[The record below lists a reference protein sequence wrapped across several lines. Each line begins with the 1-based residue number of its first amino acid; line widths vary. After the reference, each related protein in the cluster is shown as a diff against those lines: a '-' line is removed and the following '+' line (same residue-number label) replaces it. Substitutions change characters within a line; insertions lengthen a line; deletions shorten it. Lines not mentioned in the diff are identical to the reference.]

1 MDIMERGSSYATLG
15 PENEQGT
22 RAKTERSIL
31 VVQPKISK
39 GLGRFGCQGTER
51 MPKADE
57 AFTKTR
63 HPLQTINL
71 TIATTVALY
80 KRKKNENID
89 MLQLLIL

>member
-63 HPLQTINL
+63 HPLQTCL
-71 TIATTVALY
+71 LYTSPSPRDATLSRMPSSA
-80 KRKKNENID
+80 
-89 MLQLLIL
+89 